1 MDSVAGKEEGARGDA
16 IKHLFLWIGAVAAPI
31 AWAVQFLIIY
41 ALVPHVC
48 KVGTSKSLHIT
59 SAFFILIG
67 GAAGILSW
75 WNLGRR
81 EHTFEEERESITFL
95 GRMGIMTSALFTL
108 IMLAQ
113 VIPTFFID
121 PCWQ

>member
-1 MDSVAGKEEGARGDA
+1 MGKLAGKEEGGGDA
-16 IKHLFLWIGAVAAPI
+16 LKHFLLWTGAVTAPV
-31 AWAVQFLIIY
+31 AWAIQFLIIY

-48 KVGTSKSLHIT
+48 KVGASKSLHIT
-59 SAFFILIG
+59 SLTFIIIG
-67 GAAGILSW
+67 IMAGVLSW
-75 WNLGRR
+75 WNLGQK
-81 EHTFEEERESITFL
+81 EHSFEEERESIIFM
-95 GRMGIMTSALFTL
+95 GRLGIMTSALFTL

>member
-1 MDSVAGKEEGARGDA
+1 MGSPVAKEQGGEGDA
-16 IKHLFLWIGAVAAPI
+16 LKHFLLWAGAVAAPI

-48 KVGTSKSLHIT
+48 KVGASKSLHIT
-59 SAFFILIG
+59 SATFIVLGIL
-67 GAAGILSW
+67 AGILSW
-75 WNLGRR
+75 WNLGQK
-81 EHTFEEERESITFL
+81 EHSFEEERESIIFM
-95 GRMGIMTSALFTL
+95 GRLGIMNSALFTL

>member
-1 MDSVAGKEEGARGDA
+1 MGSMAGKQEGHGDA
-16 IKHLFLWIGAVAAPI
+16 LKHLLLWVGALTAPI
-31 AWAVQFLIIY
+31 AWAIQFLIIY

-48 KVGTSKSLHIT
+48 KVGASKSLHIT
-59 SAFFILIG
+59 SLTFIVIG
-67 GAAGILSW
+67 IVAGILSW
-75 WNLGRR
+75 WNLGQR
-81 EHTFEEERESITFL
+81 EHSFEEERESITFL
-95 GRMGIMTSALFTL
+95 GRLGIMTSAMFTL

>member
-1 MDSVAGKEEGARGDA
+1 MGSTAGKEEGHGDA
-16 IKHLFLWIGAVAAPI
+16 LKHLLLWVGTLTAPI
-31 AWAVQFLIIY
+31 AWAIQFLIIY

-48 KVGTSKSLHIT
+48 KVGASKSLHIT
-59 SAFFILIG
+59 SLTFIVIG
-67 GAAGILSW
+67 IVAGILSW
-75 WNLGRR
+75 WNLGQR
-81 EHTFEEERESITFL
+81 EHSFEEERESITFL
-95 GRMGIMTSALFTL
+95 GRLGMMTSAMFTL